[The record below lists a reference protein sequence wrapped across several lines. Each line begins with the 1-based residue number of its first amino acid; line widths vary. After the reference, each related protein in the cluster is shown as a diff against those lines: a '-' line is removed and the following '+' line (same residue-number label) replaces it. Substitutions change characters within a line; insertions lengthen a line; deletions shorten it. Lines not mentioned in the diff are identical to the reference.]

1 MPPTPET
8 VPTTT
13 TTVARLMTIDEAAEY
28 LNVAPKWVKEAVR
41 LRQIRCTRLGRHV
54 RFRAEHLEEFI
65 AAHEQ
70 PVTSLVTA
78 GASNPLRAVPAPRPG
93 GARAHL

>member
-1 MPPTPET
+1 MPLTPEA

-13 TTVARLMTIDEAAEY
+13 TTVARLMTIDDAAEY

-70 PVTSLVTA
+70 PVTSAMGA
-78 GASNPLRAVPAPRPG
+78 GAANPLRAVPAPCPG
-93 GARAHL
+93 GARARL